1 MHTNWKIINMQIYY
15 MVNLNN
21 PTFISKYLK
30 SVFQKLTQSISTHFE
45 IITFL
50 FSLLFMNCVFI
61 AIHEK
66 FFWLH
71 FNSKLL
77 NT

>member
-1 MHTNWKIINMQIYY
+1 MHTNWNIINMQIYY
-15 MVNLNN
+15 FVNLYN

-50 FSLLFMNCVFI
+50 FSFLFM
-61 AIHEK
+61 K
-66 FFWLH
+66 SFFWLH
-71 FNSKLL
+71 FNSKFL